1 MINAFTKWINTWRE
15 DECLEKFERCNSDL
29 FMLADIVFEGK
40 SLVFTKINFNSDN
53 PAHNLALA
61 ATYAMV
67 ATDKSCLGLN

>member
-1 MINAFTKWINTWRE
+1 
-15 DECLEKFERCNSDL
+15 
-29 FMLADIVFEGK
+29 MLADIVFEGK

-67 ATDKSCLGLN
+67 ATDKSCLGLNQ